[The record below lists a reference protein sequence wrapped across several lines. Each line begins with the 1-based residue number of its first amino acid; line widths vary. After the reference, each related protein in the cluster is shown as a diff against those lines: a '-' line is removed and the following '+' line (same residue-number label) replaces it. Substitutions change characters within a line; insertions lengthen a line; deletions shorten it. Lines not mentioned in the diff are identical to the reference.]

1 MRIII
6 ELIFIIILG
15 SSIYVGRKKGLVS
28 GIATVLSIIISICAA
43 NILANTFSKQLTD
56 MIQPFVSGYMDGSTG
71 IIGLSLDEITG
82 QSDLSVEDTVRKNP
96 ESADDLCILCYE
108 KMGMSTAASEK
119 LAKKAIAA
127 YDKGGIS
134 FSSAIISVMSSAL
147 SYALLFSIFFA
158 LAIIILTII
167 INLFNLSLKFPNM
180 DKLNLI
186 GGIASGAVIGIFFCS
201 LTAWMIK
208 FLGIVISQ
216 ESLSGIAV
224 SWVFMKLDM
233 LSWIL
238 PC

>member
-6 ELIFIIILG
+6 ELVFIVILG
-15 SSIYVGRKKGLVS
+15 ASILTGRKKGLVA

-43 NILANTFSKQLTD
+43 NIMANTFSNQLTN
-56 MIQPFVSGYMDGSTG
+56 MIWPFVSGYMDGSTG
-71 IIGLSLDEITG
+71 VVGQSLDELTG
-82 QSDLSVEDTVRKNP
+82 HSDLSVEDAIRQNP
-96 ESADDLCILCYE
+96 DMADDLCIRCYE
-108 KMGMSTAASEK
+108 KMGMSTSAAAK
-119 LAKKAIAA
+119 LAKKTIAA
-127 YDKGGIS
+127 YDEGGVS
-134 FSSAIISVMSSAL
+134 FSSEIINVMSAALAYAL
-147 SYALLFSIFFA
+147 SFSIFFA

-180 DKLNLI
+180 DKLNYI
-186 GGIASGAVIGIFFCS
+186 GGIASGAVIGVFFCS
-201 LTAWMIK
+201 LAAWMLK